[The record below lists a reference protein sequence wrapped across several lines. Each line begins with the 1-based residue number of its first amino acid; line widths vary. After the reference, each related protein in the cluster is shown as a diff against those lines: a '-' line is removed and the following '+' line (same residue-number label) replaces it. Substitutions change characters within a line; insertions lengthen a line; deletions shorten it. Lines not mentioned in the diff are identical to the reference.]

1 MPEIIS
7 EIVPQNR
14 KRGRPRKFA
23 YEELVHVAQ
32 KFKMGCERMLQN
44 RVLMMRAIEVL
55 GLEKKWNWYGID
67 ERGEMMKA
75 GRKNRLRKTVLA
87 ELGRIIEDDQ
97 LRFMAAMVV
106 ASNPANDRA
115 AIKMLRAARL
125 AKKMSF
131 GSSEL
136 ASLLWRV
143 TKKYRRQHPQF
154 SWPDTQV
161 AVANLSIMLPDSA
174 FPHWQQSKKKRT
186 PEHYHLG

>member
-1 MPEIIS
+1 MWIGFHRVYQWI
-7 EIVPQNR
+7 
-14 KRGRPRKFA
+14 
-23 YEELVHVAQ
+23 LVSTGKLA
-32 KFKMGCERMLQN
+32 
-44 RVLMMRAIEVL
+44 RV
-55 GLEKKWNWYGID
+55 